1 MIENVRDSFETL
13 RNDLIERISCFEG
26 DTTYTTPITIA
37 ALNPLGSTL
46 DWILSGGYVTFVWR
60 HIFSS
65 YFNSINPPGDAY
77 DGTEQWRWVM
87 AYDASDMASCMALA
101 KADFRAW
108 CIDRWGL
115 DLDAVTSA
123 SLFSQW
129 LREKITIRPVGEVLD
144 LLNDILLRL
153 RVRVRMLGSSPRLFS
168 PSWIEVY
175 KSVSRQGPD
184 VVNANFQA
192 AAWRPGG
199 NLEEAQLRVS
209 YSPSTRYGASAYCP
223 PDDGANPPLGNLW
236 YGNAY
241 LQGHSSDLVPRV
253 AWANDYVTT
262 GDVPGDLA
270 SLAAPYGVEPAST
283 ARPFGQITASTFS
296 GITIRTGI
304 GAYSESWELRSIVS
318 LIDCT
323 PLLTQTI

>member
-1 MIENVRDSFETL
+1 MIENVRDSFDTL
-13 RNDLIERISCFEG
+13 RNDLLERISCFEG

-37 ALNPLGSTL
+37 AITPLGSTL
-46 DWILSGGYVTFVWR
+46 DWILTGGYVTFVWR

-65 YFNSINPPGDAY
+65 YKNSTNPPGDAY

-87 AYDASDMASCMALA
+87 AYDARDMASCMALTR
-101 KADFRAW
+101 ADFRAW
-108 CIDRWGL
+108 CIGRWGL

-129 LREKITIRPVGEVLD
+129 LREKITIRPVGEVLE
-144 LLNDILLRL
+144 LLKDILLRL
-153 RVRVRMLGSSPRLFS
+153 RVRVRMLGRDRHTFDPT
-168 PSWIEVY
+168 WKQAY
-175 KSVSRQGPD
+175 KSVVRQSAAN
-184 VVNANFQA
+184 VNSNFQA
-192 AAWRPGG
+192 AAWRTGG
-199 NLEEAQLRVS
+199 HLEEAQLRVS
-209 YSPSTRYGASAYCP
+209 YSSSRYGASAYCP

-241 LQGHSSDLVPRV
+241 LQGHSADLVPRV

-262 GDVPGDLA
+262 GAAPGDLA

-283 ARPFGQITASTFS
+283 ARPFGSITASTFS

>member
-1 MIENVRDSFETL
+1 MIEDRQSALNDL
-13 RNDLIERISCFEG
+13 RNALLERISCFEG

-37 ALNPLGSTL
+37 ALDNPLGSTL
-46 DWILSGGYVTFVWR
+46 DWILTSGYVTFVWL

-65 YFNSINPPGDAY
+65 YKNSINPPGDAY

-87 AYDASDMASCMALA
+87 AYDARDMASCMALT

-108 CIDRWGL
+108 CQTRWGL

-129 LREKITIRPVGEVLD
+129 LREKITLRPVGEVLE
-144 LLNDILLRL
+144 LLKDILLWL
-153 RVRVRMLGSSPRLFS
+153 RVRVRMLGRDRHTFDPT
-168 PSWIEVY
+168 WKQAY
-175 KSVSRQGPD
+175 KAVVRQSAD
-184 VVNANFQA
+184 NVNANFQS
-192 AAWRPGG
+192 AAWRTDKR
-199 NLEEAQLRVS
+199 LEEAQLRVS
-209 YSPSTRYGASAYCP
+209 YSSGRYAASAYCP
-223 PDDGANPPLGNLW
+223 PDDGANPPLDNLW

-241 LQGHSSDLVPRV
+241 LQSHSTRLAPCV
-253 AWANDYVTT
+253 AWANDYITT
-262 GDVPGDLA
+262 GDAPGDLA

>member
-1 MIENVRDSFETL
+1 MIEDRQSTLNDL
-13 RNDLIERISCFEG
+13 RNALIERISCFEG

-46 DWILSGGYVTFVWR
+46 DWIITGGYVTFVWR
-60 HIFSS
+60 HIFST
-65 YFNSINPPGDAY
+65 YANSINPPGDAY
-77 DGTEQWRWVM
+77 SGTEQWRWVM
-87 AYDASDMASCMALA
+87 AYDANDMASCMALT
-101 KADFRAW
+101 KADFRTW
-108 CIDRWGL
+108 CIGRWGL

-123 SLFSQW
+123 NLLSQW
-129 LREKITIRPVGEVLD
+129 LREKITLRPVGEVLE
-144 LLNDILLRL
+144 LLKDMLLRL
-153 RVRVRMLGSSPRLFS
+153 RVRVRMLGRDRHNFDPT
-168 PSWIEVY
+168 WVKTY
-175 KSVSRQGPD
+175 KSVVRQSAD
-184 VVNANFQA
+184 NVNANFQS
-192 AAWRPGG
+192 AAWRTGG
-199 NLEEAQLRVS
+199 HLVEAQLMVS
-209 YSPSTRYGASAYCP
+209 YSGRYRYGASAYCP

-262 GDVPGDLA
+262 GDAPGDLA